1 MGDPKFARPKT
12 STPTHPWKQARID
25 EEHELKDKYGLKKVG
40 GMREIWREKSALRRH
55 RNQAMKLIGRVDS
68 SEGHFAREKGDLV
81 ESLYCKGLLT
91 EGLDID
97 AVLPFVVD
105 PMLSRRFQPAVH
117 YKGSA
122 PPIRSPRNPILPC
135 LIPFGYQR
143 MTVPGYHILR
153 EQEDEIQYSANSP
166 YADPEHQFRKDMEQ
180 LRLTMVSESDEEEE
194 VPERDA
200 DAEFVE
206 KIKSDSAKA
215 PTVEDTVPEKEGG
228 ESDD

>member
-1 MGDPKFARPKT
+1 MRSAR
-12 STPTHPWKQARID
+12 
-25 EEHELKDKYGLKKVG
+25 
-40 GMREIWREKSALRRH
+40 
-55 RNQAMKLIGRVDS
+55 NLIVH
-68 SEGHFAREKGDLV
+68 GHISIG
-81 ESLYCKGLLT
+81 
-91 EGLDID
+91 
-97 AVLPFVVD
+97 
-105 PMLSRRFQPAVH
+105 
-117 YKGSA
+117 
-122 PPIRSPRNPILPC
+122 N
-135 LIPFGYQR
+135 QR